1 MTESIV
7 ADYITG
13 LVANPVVSRGE
24 SLFFNF
30 RFFFSILFV
39 NIACSL
45 FLFFLGEASL
55 I

>member
-24 SLFFNF
+24 RLFFNF
-30 RFFFSILFV
+30 RFFINILFL

-45 FLFFLGEASL
+45 LLFFLGEASV